1 MQTLSLCAISFN
13 SLTAAVKFLTAA
25 LSSQGVQR
33 VGICCRA
40 PGILVHCSLRKS
52 YSSSAEGPAV
62 AVVSALQ
69 VLLGPVSLPAHSSL
83 FTILTAHS
91 TDRSQYLPLA
101 ILSAQPGEEM
111 N

>member
-1 MQTLSLCAISFN
+1 M
-13 SLTAAVKFLTAA
+13 
-25 LSSQGVQR
+25 
-33 VGICCRA
+33 GICCRA
-40 PGILVHCSLRKS
+40 PGILVYCSLWKS
-52 YSSSAEGPAV
+52 HSSSAEGPAV

-69 VLLGPVSLPAHSSL
+69 VLLGPVSLPAHSLL

-101 ILSAQPGEEM
+101 ILSAHPGEEM